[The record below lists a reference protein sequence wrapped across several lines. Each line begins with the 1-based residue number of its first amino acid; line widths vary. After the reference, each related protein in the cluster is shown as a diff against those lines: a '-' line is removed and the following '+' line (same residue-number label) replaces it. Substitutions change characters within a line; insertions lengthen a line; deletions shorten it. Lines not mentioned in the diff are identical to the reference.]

1 MRLHVQSH
9 SRVCA
14 RAVAGGKRG
23 GKGRG
28 GREEER
34 GAARWG
40 EEEAGIRFSN
50 RRYIS
55 TINIFVT
62 YRFSAVGTF
71 AYAFRK
77 SFVKYAAGNLRLSLE
92 KPRTLL
98 YERCFFFFNFQ
109 GIQIHLVKVKFHD
122 KKVWYLVSTY
132 LYKCQ
137 ISIFVSQEVQ

>member
-14 RAVAGGKRG
+14 RAVASGKVARG
-23 GKGRG
+23 GAKERGRRARGREG
-28 GREEER
+28 GRVDTV
-34 GAARWG
+34 AAEWG

-71 AYAFRK
+71 TYAFRK
-77 SFVKYAAGNLRLSLE
+77 SFIKYAAGNLRLSLA
-92 KPRTLL
+92 TAL
-98 YERCFFFFNFQ
+98 
-109 GIQIHLVKVKFHD
+109 
-122 KKVWYLVSTY
+122 
-132 LYKCQ
+132 
-137 ISIFVSQEVQ
+137 

>member
-14 RAVAGGKRG
+14 RAVASGKRA
-23 GKGRG
+23 RG
-28 GREEER
+28 GAKER
-34 GAARWG
+34 GRRRARGREGGRVDTVAAEWG

-77 SFVKYAAGNLRLSLE
+77 SFIKYAAGNLRLSLA
-92 KPRTLL
+92 TAL
-98 YERCFFFFNFQ
+98 
-109 GIQIHLVKVKFHD
+109 
-122 KKVWYLVSTY
+122 
-132 LYKCQ
+132 
-137 ISIFVSQEVQ
+137 

>member
-23 GKGRG
+23 G
-28 GREEER
+28 EER
-34 GAARWG
+34 GEERGGARWG

-77 SFVKYAAGNLRLSLE
+77 SFIKYAAGNLRLSLE
-92 KPRTLL
+92 TENAL
-98 YERCFFFFNFQ
+98 
-109 GIQIHLVKVKFHD
+109 
-122 KKVWYLVSTY
+122 
-132 LYKCQ
+132 
-137 ISIFVSQEVQ
+137 